1 MKDELAARQ
10 RAIHLRLAG
19 RAVQSICSALGR
31 GKAWFC
37 KWWGRYLQAGPEGL
51 YDRTRANHHV
61 ARRIPPELERAIL
74 SVRRRLQAHASPA
87 TRYSL
92 IGAAAIRAEL
102 NGLGVQPLPCE
113 RTIERALQ
121 RNGLTAPR
129 VRLAPLLPRQEWP
142 GPQARASN
150 ELHEVDLV
158 GPVYL
163 QGRRRSA
170 GTAGSRARG
179 PVPSAPSRPARGRCR
194 TGPAPVDPGPSSTP
208 RGTRG
213 PRPCGGRRPGGG
225 RRRRRRRPWPPR
237 CSSGGRAP

>member
-19 RAVQSICSALGR
+19 RSVQYICSVLGR

-61 ARRIPPELERAIL
+61 AQRIPPELERAIL

-87 TRYSL
+87 TRYRL
-92 IGAAAIRAEL
+92 VGATAIRAEL
-102 NGLGVQPLPCE
+102 QALGAQPLPCE
-113 RTIERALQ
+113 RTIERVLQ

-142 GPQARASN
+142 GP
-150 ELHEVDLV
+150 
-158 GPVYL
+158 G
-163 QGRRRSA
+163 QGRRQRTRINSPVSPRR
-170 GTAGSRARG
+170 TA
-179 PVPSAPSRPARGRCR
+179 
-194 TGPAPVDPGPSSTP
+194 TTW
-208 RGTRG
+208 
-213 PRPCGGRRPGGG
+213 PCGGDQ
-225 RRRRRRRPWPPR
+225 
-237 CSSGGRAP
+237 